1 MCLRFLT
8 AYRGFAFLGGWS
20 IFEWN
25 ATCQLIL
32 FVNVILQFTD
42 SII

>member
-8 AYRGFAFLGGWS
+8 AYCGFALFLGCS

-25 ATCQLIL
+25 APCQLIL